1 MNSIISIKNVKK
13 RFQLGKTTVEALR
26 GINLEI
32 EAGFYCSI
40 IGPSGSGKSSLLN
53 IIGCIDVPLEGEV
66 IFEGRNLEGLSEKE
80 LTRIR
85 AEKIG
90 FIFQNFNLNPIL
102 TAVENVAIPMRFI
115 GERKRTSLQKAREV
129 LEQVGLSHRMNHY
142 PNELSGGE
150 RQRVGIARAIVKNP
164 SLILADEPT
173 GNLDTKT
180 GLGIIKL
187 LREINEKKKTTV
199 IQVTHDLEIANLSD
213 KIFRL
218 RDGVIVDE

>member
-13 RFQLGKTTVEALR
+13 QYYLGKTIVEALR

-32 EAGFYCSI
+32 EAEFYCSI

-66 IFEGRNLEGLSEKE
+66 IFEGRNLAGLSEKE

-102 TAVENVAIPMRFI
+102 TAVENVAIPMRLI
-115 GERKRTSLQKAREV
+115 GERKKTSLQKASEV
-129 LEQVGLSHRMNHY
+129 LGQVRLSHRMNHY

-150 RQRVGIARAIVKNP
+150 RQRVAIARAIVKKP

-180 GLGIIKL
+180 GLGIIRL
-187 LREINEKKKTTV
+187 LREINEKEDTTV

-218 RDGVIVDE
+218 RDGVIVDR

>member
-129 LEQVGLSHRMNHY
+129 LEQVELSHRMNHY

-213 KIFRL
+213 RIFRL
-218 RDGVIVDE
+218 RDGVIVDK

>member
-13 RFQLGKTTVEALR
+13 QYQLGKTIVEALR

-115 GERKRTSLQKAREV
+115 GERKKTSLQKAREV
-129 LEQVGLSHRMNHY
+129 LGQVGLSHRMNHY

-150 RQRVGIARAIVKNP
+150 RQRVSIARAIAKKP

-180 GLGIIKL
+180 GLGIIRL

-199 IQVTHDLEIANLSD
+199 IQVTHDLEIVNLSD
-213 KIFRL
+213 RIFRL
-218 RDGVIVDE
+218 RDGVIVDK

>member
-1 MNSIISIKNVKK
+1 MNNIISIRNVKK
-13 RFQLGKTTVEALR
+13 QYRLGKTIVEALR

-32 EAGFYCSI
+32 EAGLYCSI

-53 IIGCIDVPLEGEV
+53 IIGCIDVPSEGKV
-66 IFEGRNLEGLSEKE
+66 VLEGRNIEGFTERE

-102 TAVENVAIPMRFI
+102 TAIENVAIAMRFI
-115 GERKRTSLQKAREV
+115 GESKKISSQKSRAA
-129 LEQVGLSHRMNHY
+129 LDQVGLSHRMNHY

-150 RQRVGIARAIVKNP
+150 RQRVAIARAIVKKP

-173 GNLDTKT
+173 GNIDTKT
-180 GLGIIKL
+180 GMEIIRL
-187 LREINEKKKTTV
+187 LREINEKENTTV
-199 IQVTHDLEIANLSD
+199 IQVTHDLEIADLSD
-213 KIFRL
+213 KIFKL
-218 RDGVIVDE
+218 RDGVIVDR

>member
-213 KIFRL
+213 KIFKL
-218 RDGVIVDE
+218 RDGVIIDE

>member
-129 LEQVGLSHRMNHY
+129 LEQVELSHRMNHY

-173 GNLDTKT
+173 GNLDTKI
-180 GLGIIKL
+180 GLGIIEL